1 MECASSQ
8 AFDSDEDERCLPV
21 ESYNQNDFTN
31 DKLSKSVDLYI
42 SEDDKITEKYAGNS
56 ASSGNAIEPHIGM
69 EFDSRDEAREFYV
82 AYGRRTGFTVRI
94 HHNRRSR
101 INNTVIGQDFVCSK
115 EGFREKKY
123 VCRNDRVLPPPPITR
138 EGCPAM
144 LRVALRDG
152 VKWVVTK
159 FVKDHNHSLMSPSKV
174 PWRGSG
180 KNLIN
185 EDEKDQR
192 IRELTI
198 ELYNERQRCKRRC
211 AAYQEQLHVVLTF
224 VEEHVEHLSR
234 SVQDMV
240 QRIRELENEP
250 LDGSDW
256 DQ

>member
-1 MECASSQ
+1 MESASNQ
-8 AFDSDEDERCLPV
+8 AFDSDEDERCLSI
-21 ESYNQNDFTN
+21 ESYSQNEFT
-31 DKLSKSVDLYI
+31 DEEICKSMNLCVN
-42 SEDDKITEKYAGNS
+42 EDEKILEQPIENFT
-56 ASSGNAIEPHIGM
+56 SSDNGQEPQIGM
-69 EFDSRDEAREFYV
+69 EFNSREEAREFYV

-123 VCRNDRVLPPPPITR
+123 VHRKDRVLPPPPITR

-144 LRVALRDG
+144 LRVALRDSS
-152 VKWVVTK
+152 KWVVTK
-159 FVKDHNHSLMSPSKV
+159 YVRDHNHSLMCPSKV

-180 KNLIN
+180 KHMIS

-192 IRELTI
+192 IRELTL

-211 AAYQEQLHVVLTF
+211 AAYQEQLQMVLKF
-224 VEEHVEHLSR
+224 VDEHSDHLSR

-240 QRIRELENEP
+240 LRIRELEDE
-250 LDGSDW
+250 DVDVSD
-256 DQ
+256 

>member
-1 MECASSQ
+1 MESASYQ
-8 AFDSDEDERCLPV
+8 AFDSDEDERCLSV
-21 ESYNQNDFTN
+21 ESYSRNEFT
-31 DKLSKSVDLYI
+31 DDELCKSMNLCVN
-42 SEDDKITEKYAGNS
+42 EDDNIIDQPVENFT
-56 ASSGNAIEPHIGM
+56 SSENEQEPQIGM
-69 EFDSRDEAREFYV
+69 EFNSREEAREFYV

-123 VCRNDRVLPPPPITR
+123 VHRKDRVLPPPPITR

-152 VKWVVTK
+152 LKWVVTK
-159 FVKDHNHSLMSPSKV
+159 YVKDHNHSLMSPSKV

-180 KNLIN
+180 KNMIS

-192 IRELTI
+192 IRELTL

-211 AAYQEQLHVVLTF
+211 AAYQEQLQMVLKF
-224 VEEHVEHLSR
+224 VDEHSDHLSR

-240 QRIRELENEP
+240 QRIRELEDED
-250 LDGSDW
+250 LDGSD
-256 DQ
+256 